1 MVAQNMIDVEPGAL
15 LQWAPLAASLTLGIA
30 VASFSLWLLRS
41 AGQVRAGT
49 SNHYEHERRSRMRSQ
64 SWVYR
69 TFEQRVVSV
78 AAMLD
83 TRWDSADNRL
93 TQAIRSSAA
102 LRQWTS
108 REFLATKIIE
118 GLFVAAVVFVFVSL
132 LGVWQL
138 AVLAGLGLALGY
150 PYLCRQSLLSQSE
163 ARLRRQRVRLPF
175 VIDQIALMMQA
186 GAGFEESLR
195 SIAAEDPEHPLT
207 EELQIVLGDI
217 TAGRTRRDALGDL
230 KERIPDRE
238 FGELFFSIIK
248 GEELGTP
255 LSTILSEQ
263 ADQMRIKR
271 SQWGEKAAAEAEV
284 QIVFPGMLVMIACL
298 IVVLGPIMLPAVT
311 NLFGPGN

>member
-1 MVAQNMIDVEPGAL
+1 MVAQMMSDVESGSL
-15 LQWAPLAASLTLGIA
+15 LQWAPLVASLAIGLA
-30 VASFSLWLLRS
+30 VASFTRWLLGRV
-41 AGQVRAGT
+41 GLRRADS
-49 SNHYEHERRSRMRSQ
+49 SNHYETERRCQMRSQ

-69 TFEQRVVSV
+69 TFEQRVVSI
-78 AAMLD
+78 AGILD
-83 TRWDSADNRL
+83 PRLDSSDNRL

-102 LRQWTS
+102 LRGWTS
-108 REFLATKIIE
+108 REFLASKVIE
-118 GLFVAAVVFVFVSL
+118 GLLVAAVVFVLVSA

-138 AVLAGLGLALGY
+138 AALVALGLALGY

-195 SIAAEDPEHPLT
+195 SIAAEEPDHPLT

-217 TAGRTRRDALGDL
+217 TAGRTRRDALADL

-311 NLFGPGN
+311 NLFGTEN

>member
-1 MVAQNMIDVEPGAL
+1 MVAQSIIDVETRSL
-15 LQWAPLAASLTLGIA
+15 LQWAPLAASLA
-30 VASFSLWLLRS
+30 VGFATASFALWLLRS
-41 AGQVRAGT
+41 VGKSQAG
-49 SNHYEHERRSRMRSQ
+49 SSSHYETERRQQMRAQ

-69 TFEQRVVSV
+69 TFEQRIVSL

-83 TRWDSADNRL
+83 PRLDAADNRL
-93 TQAIRSSAA
+93 TRAIRTNTQ
-102 LRQWTS
+102 LRRWAS
-108 REFLATKIIE
+108 REFLATKMIE
-118 GLFVAAVVFVFVSL
+118 GLLVGAAVFVLVSVT
-132 LGVWQL
+132 GVWQL
-138 AVLAGLGLALGY
+138 AMLCGVGIALVY
-150 PYLCRQSLLSQSE
+150 PYLCRQSLLRQSE
-163 ARLRRQRVRLPF
+163 ARLQRQRVRLPF

-195 SIAAEDPEHPLT
+195 SIAAEDPDHPLT

-217 TAGRTRRDALGDL
+217 TAGRTRRDALGEL

-311 NLFGPGN
+311 NLFGTGN